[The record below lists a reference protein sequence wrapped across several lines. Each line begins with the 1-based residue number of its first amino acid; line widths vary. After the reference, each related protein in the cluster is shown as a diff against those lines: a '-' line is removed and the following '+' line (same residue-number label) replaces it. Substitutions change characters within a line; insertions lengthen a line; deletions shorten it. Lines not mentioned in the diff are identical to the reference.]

1 MLAAIFEFA
10 NAVRDAQ
17 PQNIPRTRSLIA
29 TLNARYGGPG
39 RFLWQTWDEE
49 GLAAMAEVNAEI
61 HAVESEYTARLR
73 A

>member
-17 PQNIPRTRSLIA
+17 PQNIPRTKSLIA
-29 TLNARYGGPG
+29 TLNAKYGGPG

-49 GLAAMAEVNAEI
+49 GLSAMAEVNAAI